1 MRLFAVVAAGIAPD
15 PLFATTIEDAGTIGY
30 RVGIH

>member
-1 MRLFAVVAAGIAPD
+1 MPPFADGAVDIAPD
-15 PLFATTIEDAGTIGY
+15 PLFATTIDQADAIGY

>member
-1 MRLFAVVAAGIAPD
+1 MGLFAVAAVDIAPD
-15 PLFATTIEDAGTIGY
+15 PLFTTTIDHAHAIGY